1 MPSEIPNETFF
12 SLLETINEGVIIYNS
27 EKILWIN
34 SSLVNLL
41 GYDSPDD
48 FIGKNVLNFI
58 HFSNVQHATSQI
70 EQLYMGKKLTGGV
83 YKAKKKD
90 GSLIPIVSRGSVL
103 TNLSESA
110 LISFVRSIADEPTKV
125 SLDISMPMLVNEVAT
140 ALTVIRGYLDLLQEN
155 PDGKPETSASYYD
168 AIMLNLNRIEE
179 TILKFK

>member
-1 MPSEIPNETFF
+1 M
-12 SLLETINEGVIIYNS
+12 
-27 EKILWIN
+27 
-34 SSLVNLL
+34 
-41 GYDSPDD
+41 
-48 FIGKNVLNFI
+48 
-58 HFSNVQHATSQI
+58 
-70 EQLYMGKKLTGGV
+70 
-83 YKAKKKD
+83 
-90 GSLIPIVSRGSVL
+90 

-125 SLDISMPMLVNEVAT
+125 SLDISVPMLVNEVAT

>member
-1 MPSEIPNETFF
+1 MGLKIYNTPEYFLIIL
-12 SLLETINEGVIIYNS
+12 SLLVDALSGREIAEAGSKFEIVAAAY
-27 EKILWIN
+27 KPL
-34 SSLVNLL
+34 
-41 GYDSPDD
+41 
-48 FIGKNVLNFI
+48 
-58 HFSNVQHATSQI
+58 
-70 EQLYMGKKLTGGV
+70 KKAVCARATGGV

-103 TNLSESA
+103 TNFSESA

-125 SLDISMPMLVNEVAT
+125 SLDISVPMLVNEVAT